1 MDKNNLLKFAP
12 SFLVIFGFILQYNLF
27 VTPQELEIKHREIVS
42 EISNNYVTK
51 AEMSNFKDTISD
63 MQKKIDKIYDILT
76 IKKGV

>member
-1 MDKNNLLKFAP
+1 MDKNTFIKFAP
-12 SFLVIFGFILQYNLF
+12 SILVIFIFILQYNLF

-42 EISNNYVTK
+42 EIANNYVTK
-51 AEMSNFKDTISD
+51 AEMSNFKETISD

>member
-1 MDKNNLLKFAP
+1 MDKNILIKFAP
-12 SFLVIFGFILQYNLF
+12 SILIILVFVLQYNLF

-42 EISNNYVTK
+42 EIANNYVTK
-51 AEMSNFKDTISD
+51 AEMSNFKETISD

>member
-12 SFLVIFGFILQYNLF
+12 YILVIFVFLLQYNLF
-27 VTPQELEIKHREIVS
+27 VTPQQLEIKHREIVS
-42 EISNNYVTK
+42 EIANNYVTK
-51 AEMSNFKDTISD
+51 AEMSNFKETISD

>member
-12 SFLVIFGFILQYNLF
+12 SILVILGFILQYNLF
-27 VTPQELEIKHREIVS
+27 VTPHQLEIKHREIVS
-42 EISNNYVTK
+42 EIANNYVTK
-51 AEMSNFKDTISD
+51 AEMSNFKETISD

>member
-1 MDKNNLLKFAP
+1 MDKNILIKFAP
-12 SFLVIFGFILQYNLF
+12 SILIILVFILQYNLF

-42 EISNNYVTK
+42 EIASNYVTK
-51 AEMSNFKDTISD
+51 AEMSNFKETISD